1 MALDITHIGE
11 ALVAELLKENETV
24 QKNFKR
30 LYDADINVTKAM
42 PNADI
47 ENGDPKHQIDIL
59 LIGEKNAIAF
69 AIAIEAKL
77 GASLKSPSSFYKA
90 HLAKEFDFKNK
101 KGSMIQFFSN
111 CINEIKLKD
120 RESIAL
126 AEKWVLLVRTNKIK
140 DNLNKNNFIDK
151 EKIERW
157 GKMLNSCTIISLVDL
172 LKGIDKAD
180 FNEAVKK
187 CISSN
192 DYCESW
198 GIKLSGVSGLSSE
211 E

>member
-1 MALDITHIGE
+1 MELALDITHIGE
-11 ALVAELLKENETV
+11 ALIAYLLENNKKV
-24 QKNFKR
+24 QENFKR

-47 ENGDPKHQIDIL
+47 KNGDPKHQIDIL
-59 LIGEKNAIAF
+59 LIGEKN

-90 HLAKEFDFKNK
+90 HLAKEFDFKNN

-111 CINEIKLKD
+111 CLNEIKLKD
-120 RESIAL
+120 RESITL

-198 GIKLSGVSGLSSE
+198 GIKLSGVSSE